1 MAPSSEFPMLIDGS
15 LVAGAASMPVVNPA
29 TGQVFTEAP
38 DASAEQLDLVIT
50 AAKRAFPAWSERPI
64 AERQGLLIKAAEAI
78 TAHTD
83 ELTALLTREQGKP
96 LAAATAEI
104 QASLGWFHYFA
115 QMTPPVLVSEDSE
128 TRRVETRYV
137 PLGVVCAISPWNF
150 PVMLSCWKIVPAL
163 LAGNTVVL
171 KPSPFTPLTMLR
183 IGALLKDVFPA
194 GVLNIITG
202 GDTLGPKMTAHPGF
216 AKISFTGSTA
226 TGKLV
231 MQSASETMKRIT
243 LELGGNDAAII
254 MPDIDLDAVALKI
267 FMGAFYNSAQVC
279 TATKRLYVHEA
290 IYDALRDRFVAL
302 AQAMKLGDGA
312 EEGTVFGPIQNERQY
327 RRVKALI
334 EEARQQGLTIIEGPQ
349 GPQGGGYFVPIT
361 IVDNPP
367 DDARVVT
374 EEAFGPVL
382 PLLKFSNVDDA
393 IRRANASEFGLAGA
407 VWSRDVHKAV
417 EIASR
422 LETGTVWINENLYLP
437 PTAPFAGHKQS
448 GLGVENGMDGLLQY
462 MDPKTIYIPKAA

>member
-1 MAPSSEFPMLIDGS
+1 MAHPSKYPMLIDGA
-15 LVAGAASMPVVNPA
+15 LVAGAASIPVVNPA
-29 TGQVFTEAP
+29 TGQAFAEAP
-38 DASAEQLDLVIT
+38 DTSDEELEHVV
-50 AAKRAFPAWSERPI
+50 AAAGRAFPAWSGRPI
-64 AERQGLLIKAAEAI
+64 AERQALLIKAAEAI

-83 ELTALLTREQGKP
+83 ELAALLTREQGKP

-115 QMTPPVLVSEDSE
+115 QMAPPVLVSEDSE
-128 TRRVETRYV
+128 ARRVETRYT
-137 PLGVVCAISPWNF
+137 PLGIVCAISPWNF
-150 PVMLSCWKIVPAL
+150 PVMLSCWKAVPAL
-163 LAGNTVVL
+163 LAGNTVIL

-183 IGALLKDVFPA
+183 IGAVLKDVFPA

-202 GDTLGPKMTAHPGF
+202 GDALGPKMTAHPGF
-216 AKISFTGSTA
+216 AKISFTGSTT

-231 MQSASETMKRIT
+231 MQSASETMKRVT

-254 MPDIDLDAVALKI
+254 MPDIDLDATALQI

-312 EEGTVFGPIQNERQY
+312 EEGTVFGPVQNERQY

-334 EEARQQGLTIIEGPQ
+334 EEAQQEGLTVIEGPQ
-349 GPQGGGYFVPIT
+349 GPQGDGYFVPIT

-382 PLLKFSNVDDA
+382 PLLKFSDVDDV

-437 PTAPFAGHKQS
+437 PPAPFAGHKQS
-448 GLGVENGMDGLLQY
+448 GFGVENGMEGLLQY
-462 MDPKTIYIPKAA
+462 MAPKTMYIPKAS